1 MVLRASSFKDYCV
14 IGRDI
19 MLQVQKRSGDF
30 VPFDLKKI
38 ESAIGKAFAA
48 EHKEVTPD
56 VLELLALRVTSNF
69 SNKVKNEIVTVE
81 DIQDSVEVVLIQT
94 GFVDVAKS
102 YMDYRTKRA
111 AIRQV
116 KSTTLDFKNVVDS
129 YLKVAD
135 WRVKENSTV
144 TYSVGGLILSNSG
157 AVTANYWLSEVYDKE
172 IADAHKNADIHIHD
186 LSMLTGYCAGWSLKQ
201 LIKEGLGGVTG
212 KITSAPAR
220 HLMTLCNQMVN
231 FLGIMQNEWAGAQAF
246 SSFDTYLAP
255 FVKADN
261 LTYKEVKQCIQS
273 FIFGVNTPSR
283 WGTQSPFTNITLDWT
298 VPEDMVNLPA
308 IVGGKEMNFTYG
320 DCKKEMD
327 MVNKAFIET
336 MIEGDAEGRGFQYP
350 IPTYSITKDF
360 DWSDNENNR
369 LLFTM
374 TAKYGTPYFSNYI
387 NSDMKP
393 SDVRSMCCRLRL
405 DLRELRKKSGG
416 YFGSGEST
424 GSIGVVTINMPRIA
438 YLSTDKADF
447 YARLDRL
454 MDISARSL
462 KVKRETVTKLL
473 EAGLYPY
480 TKHYLGSFKNHF
492 STIGLVGINEAC
504 LNARWIKKDLTNKE
518 AQEFT
523 VEVLNHM
530 RERLSDYQEAYG
542 DLYNLEATPAESTA
556 FRLAKHDKARY
567 PDIITASKD
576 GDTPFYTNSS
586 HLPVGYTSDIFQALD
601 IEDQFQTLYTS
612 GTVFHAFLGQRLP
625 NWESCMK
632 LVRKI
637 AENYKLPYYTM
648 SPTYSIC
655 PDHGYLT
662 GEQWKCPHCGK
673 ETEVYSRITGYYR
686 PVKNWNAGKTQEF
699 KQRKTY
705 ELKKGEEPHQFEEV
719 CKCEEHNEVKTET
732 PKVNELL
739 LFTSP
744 TCPNC
749 KVAKMLLD
757 KEGIKYHQI
766 DAYANKEMSEAY
778 GIQNAPTLLVP
789 EGDSF
794 KVYDNASLIKG
805 YIETSKRN

>member
-69 SNKVKNEIVTVE
+69 SNKVKNETVTVE

-308 IVGGKEMNFTYG
+308 IVGGKEMDFTYG

-492 STIGLVGINEAC
+492 STIGLVGMNEAC

-705 ELKKGEEPHQFEEV
+705 ELKKCEEPHQFEEV

>member
-308 IVGGKEMNFTYG
+308 IVGGKEMDFTYG

-492 STIGLVGINEAC
+492 STIGLVGMNEAC

-766 DAYANKEMSEAY
+766 DAYANEEMSEAY